1 MKCLRK
7 VCIGGKIFDFVFRH
21 KISQMDESGNA
32 DMFIEN
38 ENIQYDEMTRAQK
51 IESVKGGIED
61 LSRGHIL
68 EGDAK
73 DFRDFPAGN
82 EKILKSFKQESD
94 KIISELSKDD
104 PVTTWWGSNPG

>member
-1 MKCLRK
+1 M
-7 VCIGGKIFDFVFRH
+7 
-21 KISQMDESGNA
+21 
-32 DMFIEN
+32 
-38 ENIQYDEMTRAQK
+38 
-51 IESVKGGIED
+51 
-61 LSRGHIL
+61 SRGHIL

-104 PVTTWWGSNPG
+104 PVTTWWGSNPGEQTVRGVILSCGRLSKYLLNK